1 MPAVCSHRGDGD
13 DGDECGRCAER
24 EAGIQQ
30 IAAQL
35 DVLEKL
41 CEAGPYFVGDKPTTT
56 DAALFPTFIFLV
68 FMLPSKFGWADVFA
82 GKPKLNAWWET
93 MRKDPQ
99 GSRVYTE
106 IHEALQGWDASG
118 RWENLGI
125 NQQIAENR
133 DKVKWA
139 Y

>member
-1 MPAVCSHRGDGD
+1 M
-13 DGDECGRCAER
+13 GRR
-24 EAGIQQ
+24 
-30 IAAQL
+30 
-35 DVLEKL
+35 V
-41 CEAGPYFVGDKPTTT
+41 
-56 DAALFPTFIFLV
+56 
-68 FMLPSKFGWADVFA
+68 DVFA
-82 GKPKLNAWWET
+82 GKPQLKAWWET
-93 MRKDPQ
+93 MMKDPQ